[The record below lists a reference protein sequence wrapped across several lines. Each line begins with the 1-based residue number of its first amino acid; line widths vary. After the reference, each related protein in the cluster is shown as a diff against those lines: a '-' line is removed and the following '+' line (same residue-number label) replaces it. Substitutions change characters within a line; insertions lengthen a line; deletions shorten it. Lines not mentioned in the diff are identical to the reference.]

1 MTDCNLV
8 CWTAGWGHTEYG
20 GRPSPVLHD
29 VDIKMVS
36 DDECKK
42 SSVGEYFDPLYHT
55 CAGDLTGKKD
65 SCQGD
70 SGGPII
76 CAENGKPVIRGITS
90 FGVECALELWV
101 QAVLFPSISLLLN
114 LKS

>member
-1 MTDCNLV
+1 
-8 CWTAGWGHTEYG
+8 
-20 GRPSPVLHD
+20 
-29 VDIKMVS
+29 MVS
-36 DDECKK
+36 DAECKK
-42 SSVGEYFDPLYHT
+42 SSVGKYFDPLFHT

-90 FGVECALELWV
+90 FGIECALELWV
-101 QAVLFPSISLLLN
+101 RASTEIAGYQLEILVNKALIELCIMSIVSLFMY
-114 LKS
+114 